1 MACGFCG
8 VRERVLDATQS
19 IAVKFNSGKL
29 VLATLRALVLFA
41 LIL

>member
-19 IAVKFNSGKL
+19 TAVKFNSGRL
-29 VLATLRALVLFA
+29 VLAVLRCLVLLP